1 MEVQLRAS
9 IFRYHWK
16 NAICL
21 EASVISTYTSYNLI
35 TRDID
40 KSLER
45 VEKQPLV
52 ARDTK
57 YFQENIGKINTVD
70 EFVNDSRLFN
80 YAMKAFG
87 LQDMAYA
94 KAFMKKALNEGIRD
108 RDSFANKLADKR
120 YVAFVQA
127 FNFEANGSLTTKYNT
142 ARDATISNYTSRV
155 TANGALPLTQLHKDA
170 TEHFRSNIGNVKSL
184 DDLLNDPKLIDYALR
199 AFSIEGLGLSRTDIE
214 KFVLGGVEDKN
225 SPANKHA
232 NENVAKFVTAFDFVK
247 LGEKT
252 TSHIVAQH
260 ETVANYLRQTLEEN
274 AGASNEGVRLALYF
288 ERKAPEITSF
298 YSVLADPALAT
309 VVRTALGLPSSI
321 AQADLDRQVQMME
334 KRLDVEDFQNPKA
347 LEKFMRRFSAMWE
360 ISNPATTPASA
371 AMALFSPPAEFGISP
386 NTLAAIALMKR

>member
-1 MEVQLRAS
+1 M
-9 IFRYHWK
+9 
-16 NAICL
+16 
-21 EASVISTYTSYNLI
+21 ISTYTSYNLI

-94 KAFMKKALNEGIRD
+94 KAFMKKALNEGVSD
-108 RDSFANKLADKR
+108 RNSFANKLADKR
-120 YVAFVQA
+120 YVAFVKA

-199 AFSIEGLGLSRTDIE
+199 AFNIEGIGLSRADIE

-232 NENVAKFVTAFDFVK
+232 NENVAKFVAAFDFVK

-260 ETVANYLRQTLEEN
+260 DTVANYLRQTLEEN

-298 YSVLADPALAT
+298 YSILADPALAT
-309 VVRTALGLPSSI
+309 VVRTVLGLPSSI

-371 AMALFSPPAEFGISP
+371 AMTLFSPPTEFGISP